1 MCKWGILPA
10 RCHCFWQ
17 TSSSSS
23 VKHMQPCGWVLQGQV
38 AWLVFHFF
46 KKIFLRFLSVWFFN
60 SLGTFRPAGVEVEWL
75 YRLCDRTIALTAV
88 SFFLICLTSVQLQR
102 CSCTGIAQQGT
113 YFVTWCPDSVRNWRT
128 YLVTSLFWLYTCR
141 KKGTSWS
148 AFHNSV
154 TQQCK
159 KHYGNSDS
167 EVKIKVLILKA

>member
-1 MCKWGILPA
+1 MPLLLTNLILKQCQAYAALWLSAAGAGGLVGISL
-10 RCHCFWQ
+10 F
-17 TSSSSS
+17 
-23 VKHMQPCGWVLQGQV
+23 L
-38 AWLVFHFF
+38 
-46 KKIFLRFLSVWFFN
+46 KIFLWFLSVWFFN
-60 SLGTFRPAGVEVEWL
+60 SLGTFRAAGVEVEWL

-128 YLVTSLFWLYTCR
+128 YLVASLFWLYTCR
-141 KKGTSWS
+141 KKGASWS

-159 KHYGNSDS
+159 KHYGNSNS